1 MKDSAGSS
9 PNERGM
15 RRDWVGRAG
24 QNRFEVVALAC
35 ERDGCAGE
43 ERKAR
48 KMCGAGGEEEVK

>member
-1 MKDSAGSS
+1 MKEACG
-9 PNERGM
+9 ETG
-15 RRDWVGRAG
+15 RRVGRAG

-48 KMCGAGGEEEVK
+48 KMCGAGGE